1 MSRNFDVLLRA
12 EKEAG
17 LFQVEECT
25 RPLPPTSATHKAFTV
40 KRPHVRIDPGVHEA
54 EMKLVQR
61 VFLISGPGAPHV
73 VVFCGAEPRSGT
85 TGICARAGE
94 NLASQIRQP
103 VCLVDGNLRSPSL
116 HRYFGVE
123 NIPGLT
129 DSVSDTAPIGD
140 FLRPIGE
147 NLRLLSAG
155 SSDKKAQALWT
166 SERVRA
172 RLTELRREFSFVLI
186 DTPPANLYSDGVFFG
201 QAADGVLLV
210 VNSNTTHR
218 DTARKARETLTANVK
233 LLGAVM
239 NNRTFP
245 VPGFLY
251 KRL

>member
-12 EKEAG
+12 EKQTG
-17 LFQVEECT
+17 LFQVEECAT
-25 RPLPPTSATHKAFTV
+25 ATLSANTTPRAFTLR
-40 KRPHVRIDPGVHEA
+40 RPKVRIDPHVHEA

-61 VFLISGPGAPHV
+61 VFLLSGREAPRV

-85 TGICARAGE
+85 TGICARAAE
-94 NLASQIRQP
+94 NLASQTMQP

-129 DSVSDTAPIGD
+129 DSVADTAPVGD
-140 FLRPIGE
+140 FLRPIAG

-166 SERVRA
+166 SERLRS
-172 RLTELRREFSFVLI
+172 RLTELRHEFSYVLI

-201 QAADGVLLV
+201 QSADGVVLV

-218 DTARKARETLTANVK
+218 DTARKAKETLTANVK
-233 LLGAVM
+233 LLGAVL